1 MTSETVFLAP
11 LNEVKFRDP
20 LISVITICK
29 NAGSFIEQ
37 CIQSVLCQDFD
48 DYEYVIIDGGST
60 DRTVEVIR
68 KYQDKLAYWHSKPDR
83 GLAHA
88 FNLGAEHSR
97 GKWLL
102 FLNSDDFFASTSA
115 LSDISGVLQGNPE
128 TDVVFGQVQLVSR
141 DTSAEPLNAPMG
153 MDFKW
158 NSYLLR
164 DTIPHPAAFTS
175 RRLFQRIGMFSE
187 DFRIAVDY
195 EHYLRA
201 GRDLRAVHE
210 PVLVSCMREGGMS
223 KRNRLAALREW
234 RKAHIVNTTVPGM
247 LIWPLY
253 FMLVVHMFIKQV
265 WTGYSKDCVKE
276 KPGAES

>member
-11 LNEVKFRDP
+11 LNEVKSRDP

-37 CIQSVLCQDFD
+37 CIQSVLSQDFD

-60 DRTVEVIR
+60 DGTVDLIR
-68 KYQDKLAYWHSKPDR
+68 KYQDQLSYWHSKQDR

-88 FNLGAEHSR
+88 FNLGVEHSR
-97 GKWLL
+97 GQWLL
-102 FLNSDDFFASTSA
+102 FLNSDDFFVSSSV

-128 TDVVFGQVQLVSR
+128 ADVVFGQIQLVSR
-141 DTSAEPLNAPMG
+141 ETRAEPLKAPMG

-175 RRLFQRIGMFSE
+175 RDLFRRIGLFSE

-201 GRDLRAVHE
+201 GRGLHAIHE

-234 RKAHIVNTTVPGM
+234 RKAHLVNNTLSGILVR
-247 LIWPLY
+247 ILY
-253 FMLVVHMFIKQV
+253 IMLVSHMFVKQI
-265 WTGYSKDCVKE
+265 WAGYVGNRVKLTPE
-276 KPGAES
+276 